1 MKPSVIYPH
10 ANRFFWYSK
19 QIVSC
24 VLLITLLAVQVK
36 ILLEGCLVMPYLPV
50 PQSMAPMEGPCA
62 EPASSAE
69 RVCLTNCEYSI
80 NKPKFAGEISLFDVA
95 VGLPTI
101 IFVVDSFN
109 FSTLPFYVVSIPAI
123 GPPLYLLFLRLFIPI
138 PFAHH

>member
-1 MKPSVIYPH
+1 MKPSVLYPH
-10 ANRFFWYSK
+10 ANRFFWCSK
-19 QIVSC
+19 QIVSG

-69 RVCLTNCEYSI
+69 RVCLANCEYSI
-80 NKPKFAGEISLFDVA
+80 NKPKFAGEISLFDVI

-101 IFVVDSFN
+101 IFAVDPFSF
-109 FSTLPFYVVSIPAI
+109 SPPPFYAVFMPAT
-123 GPPLYLLFLRLFIPI
+123 GPPLYLLFSRIFIPF
-138 PFAHH
+138 PSAHH